1 MKQIY
6 QLLIILGL
14 LPASVF
20 GQYTQSFDSATMP
33 SDWTVINGGDPETW
47 QPWDTYTASVTIDPH
62 SGSHFLGLEY
72 GSTSH
77 DDYAISPAITVTAGV
92 SDKLTFWG
100 KNGGAGLAEE
110 FDIKISTTTPTV
122 AGLTN
127 TLASAVIP
135 PTTWT
140 QYTYDLT
147 PYIGQTIYI
156 AFYSSTQD
164 VWFVGIDDFK
174 VSNGMLA
181 VSEAKQKT
189 VSMYPNPVVDILNID
204 SKNKMSE
211 INIYDISGR
220 LQKQEKVNSENA
232 KINMAELAPG
242 SYIVKIKEGN
252 SEKSHKIIKK

>member
-6 QLLIILGL
+6 RLAIVLGL

-33 SDWTVINGGDPETW
+33 ADWTIINGGDPGGWEAW
-47 QPWDTYTASVTIDPH
+47 APGSSSLVDSH
-62 SGSHFLGLEY
+62 SGSHFLGLQY
-72 GSTSH
+72 GSTAH
-77 DDYAISPAITVTAGV
+77 DDYAVSPAITVTAGV
-92 SDKLTFWG
+92 SDKLSFWSRN
-100 KNGGAGLAEE
+100 KGAGLAEE
-110 FDIKISTTTPTV
+110 FDIKVSTTTPTA

-127 TLASAVIP
+127 TLASALTP

-156 AFYSSTQD
+156 AFYSTTED
-164 VWFVGIDDFK
+164 VWFIGIDDF
-174 VSNGMLA
+174 VISGNMLG

-189 VSMYPNPVVDILNID
+189 VSMYPNPVIDVLNID

-211 INIYDISGR
+211 INIYDMTGK
-220 LQKQEKVNSENA
+220 LQKQEKVNSESA
-232 KINMAELAPG
+232 KINLTELRTG
-242 SYIVKIKEGN
+242 SYIVRIKEGN